1 MLKELRS
8 VLALSWGHFVIDVYS
23 PVIPAVLPLLIAT
36 HGWSYAVAGLLVAG
50 FNITSSFLQPFVGW
64 LADRRGVA
72 VPFPVPF
79 LIASVCIGVFGF
91 IGSYPVLLLCACL
104 AAFGAALFH
113 PSAMAMVNR
122 LTRTE
127 NRGRLTSIFVI
138 GGNLG
143 FALGPVLAGLAV
155 GAFGLQGLIFL
166 AVPGLL
172 MAGLF
177 NFLLPAEETGPMKRT
192 EEEAEAEGP
201 VSFRPIAMV
210 VGVGALR
217 SWAIFAA
224 VAFLPTYL
232 HTALEVDLITA
243 NTLVSL
249 MLVAGVVGQYVGG
262 ALSDTYGRKEYT
274 FLGLAASVPPFV
286 LFLTTGGLLSY
297 AALLLFGFLLWSTF
311 SVTVAMGQ
319 EVMPGRAGL
328 ASGLMLGLAVGAGG
342 LGVIVSGVVADAFTL
357 NTALATLLLPIIAAA
372 LLTLFVPYP
381 WASFGRRVRSGAR

>member
-8 VLALSWGHFVIDVYS
+8 VLALAWGHFVIDVYS

-50 FNITSSFLQPFVGW
+50 FNITSSILQPFVGW
-64 LADRRGVA
+64 LADRRGIV
-72 VPFPVPF
+72 VPFSIPF
-79 LIASVCIGVFGF
+79 LIASICIGVFGF
-91 IGSYPVLLLCACL
+91 IGSYPILLICACL
-104 AAFGAALFH
+104 AAFGAALYH

-155 GAFGLQGLIFL
+155 GAFGLQGLLFL
-166 AVPGLL
+166 AIPGLL
-172 MAGLF
+172 MAALF
-177 NFLLPAEETGPMKRT
+177 GYLLPAEETRPT
-192 EEEAEAEGP
+192 ADTAEERDTKTP
-201 VSFRPIAMV
+201 VSLRPITMV

-224 VAFLPTYL
+224 VAFLPTYI
-232 HTALEVDLITA
+232 HATLEVDLLVA
-243 NTLVSL
+243 NTIVSL

-274 FLGLAASVPPFV
+274 FLGLAASVPPFL
-286 LFLTTGGLLSY
+286 LFLTAGGVLSY
-297 AALLLFGFLLWSTF
+297 VGLLLFGFFLWSTF

-319 EVMPGRAGL
+319 EVMPGNAGL

-342 LGVIVSGVVADAFTL
+342 VGVVVSGAIADAVSL
-357 NTALATLLLPIIAAA
+357 DAALATLPVPIIAAA
-372 LLTLFVPYP
+372 LLTLFIPYP
-381 WASFGRRVRSGAR
+381 WVSFRRRARAGSR

>member
-36 HGWSYAVAGLLVAG
+36 HGWSYVVAGLLVAG
-50 FNITSSFLQPFVGW
+50 FNITSSLLQPFVGW

-79 LIASVCIGVFGF
+79 LIASICIGVFGF
-91 IGSYPVLLLCACL
+91 IGSYPVLLICACL

-155 GAFGLQGLIFL
+155 GAFGLHGLLFL
-166 AVPGLL
+166 AIPGLL

-177 NFLLPAEETGPMKRT
+177 GFLLPAEGTEPVKRT
-192 EEEAEAEGP
+192 EEEAEAGGP
-201 VSFRPIAMV
+201 LSLRPIAMV

-224 VAFLPTYL
+224 VAFLPTYIHATL
-232 HTALEVDLITA
+232 DVDLVTA

-262 ALSDTYGRKEYT
+262 SLSDTYGRKEYT
-274 FLGLAASVPPFV
+274 FLGLVASVPPFI
-286 LFLTTGGLLSY
+286 LFLMTDGPLSY
-297 AALLLFGFLLWSTF
+297 AGLLLFGFLLWSTF

-342 LGVIVSGVVADAFTL
+342 LGVIVSGVVADAFSL
-357 NTALATLLLPIIAAA
+357 DAALATLLVPIIAAA

-381 WASFGRRVRSGAR
+381 WASFGRWLRSGAQ